1 MLKRVLYFLLG
12 LMGWLGLLCSVA
24 AVQAASA
31 PLMKQGFLQFSQ
43 TAHLDVPASRYAD
56 YAAAIGDYLNG
67 KTDLPRVP
75 AYDGTGGVQPAFS
88 EKENAHLADVRGLV
102 TALKACRYV
111 AGGGAAAVVAAL
123 YLLKKK
129 ERPAVLQS
137 AVRGFALSAL
147 FLLGVGLMLAVW
159 GVLNFPGLFW
169 TFHQIAFRNDLW
181 LLDPQKDLLMA
192 LMPLPFFSW
201 YAGSILKSLAPILL
215 VMLLTVIAYFRIR
228 TKESNS

>member
-75 AYDGTGGVQPAFS
+75 AYDGTGGVHDGRPGVGSVRAWPLQAFS
-88 EKENAHLADVRGLV
+88 
-102 TALKACRYV
+102 
-111 AGGGAAAVVAAL
+111 
-123 YLLKKK
+123 
-129 ERPAVLQS
+129 
-137 AVRGFALSAL
+137 
-147 FLLGVGLMLAVW
+147 GVK
-159 GVLNFPGLFW
+159 PC
-169 TFHQIAFRNDLW
+169 I
-181 LLDPQKDLLMA
+181 
-192 LMPLPFFSW
+192 
-201 YAGSILKSLAPILL
+201 
-215 VMLLTVIAYFRIR
+215 
-228 TKESNS
+228 

>member
-24 AVQAASA
+24 AVQTISA

-56 YAAAIGDYLNG
+56 YAAALSDYLDG

-75 AYDGTGGVQPAFS
+75 AYDGNGGVQPAFS

-102 TALKACRYV
+102 TGLKICRYV
-111 AGGGAAAVVAAL
+111 AGGGAAAMLAAL

-129 ERPAVLQS
+129 ERPHLLQA

-147 FLLGVGLMLAVW
+147 SLLGVGLALAVW
-159 GVLNFPGLFW
+159 GLVNFPGLFW
-169 TFHQIAFRNDLW
+169 TFHQLVFPNDLW

-192 LMPLPFFSW
+192 LMPLPFFTW
-201 YAGSILKSLAPILL
+201 YAGQLLKSLAPILL
-215 VMLLTVIAYFRIR
+215 VMLLTVIASFRIK
-228 TKESNS
+228 TKESNP